1 MLLILNS
8 CPTIDCTPPCKHL
21 SPYISLHASI
31 IQPYISSHLKSIWF
45 NSCLYQLYEQS
56 TCIRHPF
63 NRSLVPYLQ
72 LYSKKW
78 YGRSSPPHIGV
89 PTLSPYSHILRNVIN
104 SELATCF
111 STGCVLYGSLL
122 GPTLWDI
129 NSIFCCPD
137 TNVSELNEVV
147 VLKAEISRLQE
158 QLKDVE
164 KQNKFLNEKLTQ
176 QQWDMDHRLA
186 EIEMQICRD
195 TSSVGSS
202 IDENERN
209 RESVI

>member
-1 MLLILNS
+1 M
-8 CPTIDCTPPCKHL
+8 
-21 SPYISLHASI
+21 
-31 IQPYISSHLKSIWF
+31 
-45 NSCLYQLYEQS
+45 
-56 TCIRHPF
+56 
-63 NRSLVPYLQ
+63 
-72 LYSKKW
+72 
-78 YGRSSPPHIGV
+78 
-89 PTLSPYSHILRNVIN
+89 
-104 SELATCF
+104 
-111 STGCVLYGSLL
+111 
-122 GPTLWDI
+122 
-129 NSIFCCPD
+129 
-137 TNVSELNEVV
+137 V

-202 IDENERN
+202 MEENERN

>member
-1 MLLILNS
+1 MYTFHSQPLPALRDFKSNFLF
-8 CPTIDCTPPCKHL
+8 
-21 SPYISLHASI
+21 HA
-31 IQPYISSHLKSIWF
+31 
-45 NSCLYQLYEQS
+45 
-56 TCIRHPF
+56 
-63 NRSLVPYLQ
+63 
-72 LYSKKW
+72 
-78 YGRSSPPHIGV
+78 
-89 PTLSPYSHILRNVIN
+89 
-104 SELATCF
+104 
-111 STGCVLYGSLL
+111 
-122 GPTLWDI
+122 
-129 NSIFCCPD
+129 D

>member
-1 MLLILNS
+1 M
-8 CPTIDCTPPCKHL
+8 
-21 SPYISLHASI
+21 SPYLRIRLIST
-31 IQPYISSHLKSIWF
+31 SSHDLFLTNCATFYELLVNEDYNIPLPYAF
-45 NSCLYQLYEQS
+45 NILDNLWSSKILHSTHVYSRYCLF
-56 TCIRHPF
+56 I
-63 NRSLVPYLQ
+63 
-72 LYSKKW
+72 
-78 YGRSSPPHIGV
+78 
-89 PTLSPYSHILRNVIN
+89 
-104 SELATCF
+104 
-111 STGCVLYGSLL
+111 
-122 GPTLWDI
+122 
-129 NSIFCCPD
+129 D
-137 TNVSELNEVV
+137 TNVNELTEVV

-202 IDENERN
+202 IDDNERN

>member
-1 MLLILNS
+1 ML
-8 CPTIDCTPPCKHL
+8 H
-21 SPYISLHASI
+21 
-31 IQPYISSHLKSIWF
+31 
-45 NSCLYQLYEQS
+45 S
-56 TCIRHPF
+56 THIYSYC
-63 NRSLVPYLQ
+63 YLF
-72 LYSKKW
+72 
-78 YGRSSPPHIGV
+78 I
-89 PTLSPYSHILRNVIN
+89 
-104 SELATCF
+104 
-111 STGCVLYGSLL
+111 
-122 GPTLWDI
+122 
-129 NSIFCCPD
+129 D
-137 TNVSELNEVV
+137 TNVNELTEVV

-202 IDENERN
+202 IDDNERN

>member
-1 MLLILNS
+1 MILHVFVEQVLIDS
-8 CPTIDCTPPCKHL
+8 FV
-21 SPYISLHASI
+21 SA
-31 IQPYISSHLKSIWF
+31 
-45 NSCLYQLYEQS
+45 
-56 TCIRHPF
+56 
-63 NRSLVPYLQ
+63 
-72 LYSKKW
+72 
-78 YGRSSPPHIGV
+78 
-89 PTLSPYSHILRNVIN
+89 
-104 SELATCF
+104 
-111 STGCVLYGSLL
+111 
-122 GPTLWDI
+122 
-129 NSIFCCPD
+129 D

-164 KQNKFLNEKLTQ
+164 KQNKFLNEKLTK